1 MLKIPQR
8 EGERPQTT
16 STNPHEQ
23 LTQNP
28 SAEWHERFKAKLFCF
43 DEISRRPS
51 IISVPGAEAL
61 WLNENQACNCANGF
75 MIGREFAHVHP
86 AYDGSLHMALSEA
99 DFQHVIDQ
107 QWGEQHPLA
116 GRGAIPHSIA
126 LVYGPRNDEEI
137 DTVLSIVQAS
147 LDNALKTDGSSDDK

>member
-1 MLKIPQR
+1 MLKIPRR
-8 EGERPQTT
+8 EGERPETT
-16 STNPHEQ
+16 NTNPHEQ

-28 SAEWHERFKAKLFCF
+28 NAEWHERFKAKLFNF
-43 DEISRRPS
+43 DEASRRPS

-61 WLNENQACNCANGF
+61 WLNENQACNCTDGF

-86 AYDGSLHMALSEA
+86 VYDGSLHMALSST

-107 QWGEQHPLA
+107 QWGEKHPLA
-116 GRGAIPHSIA
+116 GMGPIPDTIA
-126 LVYGPRNDEEI
+126 LVYAPRDDEEI

-147 LDNALKTDGSSDDK
+147 LGNALKTTESL